1 MKIGFQFWDS
11 KKNGKWQVV
20 VEQVGGG
27 AAVVV
32 FHYFPLQFRGQLV
45 ANPLLF
51 SSSIFSCLGSLGYYK
66 WEFLEMVWCSSKKRL
81 RNVECCCIVIIC
93 KGNVVLSSILKLPN
107 LTGHINYSAH
117 KTKVKFTWKLL
128 QKKVDKHF
136 KYLSTTYVFT
146 NNSTVIV

>member
-1 MKIGFQFWDS
+1 MTGCSRTSWWWCCSCGISLLPFAVQGAISSKPPPIFQL
-11 KKNGKWQVV
+11 
-20 VEQVGGG
+20 
-27 AAVVV
+27 
-32 FHYFPLQFRGQLV
+32 YILV
-45 ANPLLF
+45 PWI
-51 SSSIFSCLGSLGYYK
+51 SWIYK

-136 KYLSTTYVFT
+136 KYLSTYFLSMYLLT
-146 NNSTVIV
+146 IVP

>member
-1 MKIGFQFWDS
+1 
-11 KKNGKWQVV
+11 
-20 VEQVGGG
+20 
-27 AAVVV
+27 
-32 FHYFPLQFRGQLV
+32 
-45 ANPLLF
+45 
-51 SSSIFSCLGSLGYYK
+51 
-66 WEFLEMVWCSSKKRL
+66 MVWCSSKKRL

-93 KGNVVLSSILKLPN
+93 SKGNVVLSSILKLPN

>member
-1 MKIGFQFWDS
+1 MTGYKQNS
-11 KKNGKWQVV
+11 VAYTLPAV
-20 VEQVGGG
+20 
-27 AAVVV
+27 VVV

-45 ANPLLF
+45 ANPPPILQLY
-51 SSSIFSCLGSLGYYK
+51 IFVPWISWIYK

-136 KYLSTTYVFT
+136 KYLSTYFLSMYLLT
-146 NNSTVIV
+146 IVP

>member
-1 MKIGFQFWDS
+1 
-11 KKNGKWQVV
+11 
-20 VEQVGGG
+20 
-27 AAVVV
+27 
-32 FHYFPLQFRGQLV
+32 
-45 ANPLLF
+45 
-51 SSSIFSCLGSLGYYK
+51 
-66 WEFLEMVWCSSKKRL
+66 MVWCSSKKRL

>member
-1 MKIGFQFWDS
+1 MTGCSSRTSWWWWCCSCGISLLPFAVQGAISSKPPPIFQL
-11 KKNGKWQVV
+11 
-20 VEQVGGG
+20 
-27 AAVVV
+27 
-32 FHYFPLQFRGQLV
+32 YILV
-45 ANPLLF
+45 PWI
-51 SSSIFSCLGSLGYYK
+51 SWIYK